1 MKKSFLAMLLLVSC
15 APATVLT
22 GCSSFDPQD
31 TTTTP
36 STIETP
42 TNSTT
47 TATSTVTSST

>member
-1 MKKSFLAMLLLVSC
+1 MLLLASC
-15 APATVLT
+15 APAAVLT

-47 TATSTVTSST
+47 TTTSTVTSST